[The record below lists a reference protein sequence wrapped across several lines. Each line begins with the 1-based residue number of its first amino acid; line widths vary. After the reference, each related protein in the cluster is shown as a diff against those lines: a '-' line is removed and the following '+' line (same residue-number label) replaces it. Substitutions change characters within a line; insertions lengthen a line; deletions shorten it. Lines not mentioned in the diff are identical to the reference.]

1 MEAGEVWLS
10 GDPQSLPCLSCLG
23 TCLASEVRY
32 CPAISEFSY
41 SQGAQGWTGPVVS
54 LRAVFVANLSYCLP
68 STAGT
73 VWVGTLPVL
82 IRKKDRFPSAFFYR
96 ARQVWLA
103 EPLAWW
109 EARQPQAGAP
119 EGWGGQGG
127 GTGWREGLAPTRSPG
142 LGLVS
147 SFHKE
152 LQGITD
158 SEQEGWF
165 LTSGWP
171 TAFMA
176 QIGELRPRGARRP
189 PRSHSESEV
198 KSRGNSDWPLSSQ

>member
-1 MEAGEVWLS
+1 MGCGGDPGRGCSRYKGLEAGEVWLS

-82 IRKKDRFPSAFFYR
+82 IRKKDRFPSLHSSTMPGR
-96 ARQVWLA
+96 SGWLNPWPGGKPA
-103 EPLAWW
+103 SLRLGPQKGGEGRE
-109 EARQPQAGAP
+109 EAQAG
-119 EGWGGQGG
+119 E
-127 GTGWREGLAPTRSPG
+127 
-142 LGLVS
+142 
-147 SFHKE
+147 K
-152 LQGITD
+152 
-158 SEQEGWF
+158 
-165 LTSGWP
+165 GWP
-171 TAFMA
+171 
-176 QIGELRPRGARRP
+176 LPGAR
-189 PRSHSESEV
+189 
-198 KSRGNSDWPLSSQ
+198 DWGS